1 MPLSHVIDQNLR
13 VVLCRAWGVVRDEEL
28 NELFVSLRDDPKF
41 DPHFGQLLDLRS
53 AVLFDVTTV
62 GVMSA
67 ARNDPFARTS
77 RRAIVVDSEA
87 AFGIGRVYLL
97 SVDATSAQA
106 CIVRDASEALDWLGI
121 APETVQP
128 GVLGHRA

>member
-1 MPLSHVIDQNLR
+1 MVF
-13 VVLCRAWGVVRDEEL
+13 CRAWGVI
-28 NELFVSLRDDPKF
+28 RDDELTEHFLALREDPRF
-41 DPHFGQLLDLRS
+41 DPNFSQLLDLRS

-62 GVMSA
+62 GVMTA
-67 ARNDPFARTS
+67 ARNDPFTRAA

-106 CIVRDASEALDWLGI
+106 CIVRDASEALRWLELDAGAIGPEVFGRI
-121 APETVQP
+121 A
-128 GVLGHRA
+128 